1 VVALVVLQS
10 MLLGA
15 AAGII
20 GLVSGVTTALFIQ
33 FASQPLLGHPLAM
46 HIRPAVVIAN
56 LLAALVVTALAAW
69 LPARRAVNLDLLEA
83 MSAE

>member
-1 VVALVVLQS
+1 
-10 MLLGA
+10 
-15 AAGII
+15 
-20 GLVSGVTTALFIQ
+20 
-33 FASQPLLGHPLAM
+33 M

-69 LPARRAVNLDLLEA
+69 LPARRAVNLDLLES